1 MDPINI
7 DIDLENRLPSM
18 TILYQHMEEENEEEV
33 HVPFTFVDVNVSQA
47 LLMLFTTLNS
57 LTFF

>member
-18 TILYQHMEEENEEEV
+18 TILSQHMEEENEEEV